1 MIAFN
6 IILRKLYKKF
16 ACKNGWCEFIYYYVI
31 FFLNVYIFVRYVKW

>member
-16 ACKNGWCEFIYYYVI
+16 ACKNSWCEFNYY
-31 FFLNVYIFVRYVKW
+31 FENFAKFPKTP